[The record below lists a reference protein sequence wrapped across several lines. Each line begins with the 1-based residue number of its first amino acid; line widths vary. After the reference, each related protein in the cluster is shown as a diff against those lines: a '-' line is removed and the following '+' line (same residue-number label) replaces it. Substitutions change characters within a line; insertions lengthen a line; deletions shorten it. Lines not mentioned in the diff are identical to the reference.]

1 MTIQHGTLTN
11 SQAGR
16 FSARQGIHIGG
27 VFLTTVVKI
36 PLGLAVR
43 ALLGRESGPR
53 GYKQDKFPECQ
64 WQQIMAGKRNWFQ

>member
-16 FSARQGIHIGG
+16 FSVRQRTYIGG
-27 VFLTTVVKI
+27 VVLLTVVKA

-43 ALLGRESGPR
+43 ALLGREGGPR
-53 GYKQDKFPECQ
+53 GYKQERFPECQ